1 MATNGLKTKTTVVAN
16 RRFNIQVFCFDNGNF
31 VTITEGNNKLG
42 AMVVS
47 LSSGPS
53 PITTSVIPARTDSLF
68 LKLASESICSLIKG
82 IAIVSLNINNELDQ
96 ESAKAIMSDI
106 MELVRSD

>member
-1 MATNGLKTKTTVVAN
+1 MAANGFKVKTTEVAN

-31 VTITEGNNKLG
+31 VTITEGNNNLG
-42 AMVVS
+42 AMIVS

-68 LKLASESICSLIKG
+68 LKLTAESISNSSKG
-82 IAIVSLNINNELDQ
+82 IAIVSLNINKELDQ
-96 ESAKAIMSDI
+96 ESAKAIMGDV
-106 MELVRSD
+106 MELVRSE